1 MELATLLLLCAA
13 ALGVAAVVV
22 AVGFGLGTALTPL
35 FLLTYDIKT
44 AILLVAVVHFA
55 NNLFRLTLFR
65 GSIEGSIVRRF
76 GLASV
81 VGAVAGSLLQKSAGE
96 PGLELGLGTL
106 LVVLG
111 GVALLP
117 PERQWRLPRRFD
129 QMGGLLSGLLGGL
142 VGNQGAVRSAYLL
155 NYGLSKEAFIAT
167 GTAIAC
173 LIDASRIPVYLVNYG
188 AGLVAPNESGQASW
202 PYLVAVI
209 GAAFVGTLVGKR
221 LVARLSLAWFHRLVA
236 ALIVLAGVVLIFTNL

>member
-96 PGLELGLGTL
+96 PGLELSLGTL

-117 PERQWRLPRRFD
+117 SKRQWRLPRRFD
-129 QMGGLLSGLLGGL
+129 QMGGFVSGLLGGL

-188 AGLVAPNESGQASW
+188 AGLVGSW

-209 GAAFVGTLVGKR
+209 GAAFAGTLVGKR
-221 LVARLSLAWFHRLVA
+221 LVARVSLVWFRSLVAGLIALVGA
-236 ALIVLAGVVLIFTNL
+236 ALIASNL